1 MRVTS
6 PLTCERESAAPGH
19 RGRDVRD
26 LRGCRRLH
34 GVAALADRVVA
45 SSAYLHLFDEHQDAN
60 PAQRVTAE
68 EAIRQGRVRT
78 GYWKSA
84 EANGA

>member
-1 MRVTS
+1 MS
-6 PLTCERESAAPGH
+6 AISAAARPFAESPP
-19 RGRDVRD
+19 
-26 LRGCRRLH
+26 CRS
-34 GVAALADRVVA
+34 GVA
-45 SSAYLHLFDEHQDAN
+45 SSAYLHLFDEHQDAD

>member
-1 MRVTS
+1 
-6 PLTCERESAAPGH
+6 
-19 RGRDVRD
+19 
-26 LRGCRRLH
+26 
-34 GVAALADRVVA
+34 VA